1 MNNKNDKV
9 QILSAIEYPDTNEFE
24 IKLRVDDDLYQN
36 VLPVFQKYNLTIEEA
51 IILFL
56 KEVSLGRKMPE

>member
-9 QILSAIEYPDTNEFE
+9 QILSAIEHPDTNEIE
-24 IKLRVDDDLYQN
+24 INLRIDDDLYQN
-36 VLPVFQKYNLTIEEA
+36 ALPVFQKYNLTIEEA

-56 KEVSLGRKMPE
+56 KEVSLGGKMPK